1 MCFRVVLLILG
12 IGIKFVYR
20 FEFCEMQIGNE
31 IIYCLDSFNYCYYLL
46 FVVVFIFVVEWFV
59 YCYILVNGYCVDDQ
73 SRRQDGK

>member
-1 MCFRVVLLILG
+1 
-12 IGIKFVYR
+12 
-20 FEFCEMQIGNE
+20 MQIGYE
-31 IIYCLDSFNYCYYLL
+31 IIYCLDSFNYCYYLQ